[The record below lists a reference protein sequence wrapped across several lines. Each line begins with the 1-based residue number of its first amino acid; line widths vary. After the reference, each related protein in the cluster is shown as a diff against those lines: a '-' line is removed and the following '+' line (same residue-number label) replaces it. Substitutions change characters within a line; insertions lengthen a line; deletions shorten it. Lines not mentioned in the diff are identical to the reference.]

1 MMSHPKNSREMFR
14 KWGLKKSLKI
24 KGKRCILWDFH
35 NDKHIAQ
42 KIARE
47 AREEGLKTVVIIYR
61 KKAYFEEY
69 MGGGK
74 HRPYFDSVYA
84 VYGR

>member
-1 MMSHPKNSREMFR
+1 MSSPKNSKAMFR
-14 KWGLKKSLKI
+14 KWGLAKSLII
-24 KGKRCILWDFH
+24 KGKKCILWDFSS
-35 NDKHIAQ
+35 DKRIAQ

-47 AREEGLKTVVIIYR
+47 AKEEGLKSVVIIYR

-69 MGGGK
+69 AGSGK
-74 HRPYFDSVYA
+74 MNRPYFDSVYA